1 MHASATKTRFE
12 PTRIAPD
19 TFLVHD
25 HQGEGTA
32 PVSVALN
39 TMVIRAAEPVV
50 VDTGMA
56 ENREQYLAD
65 VFSLVEPEDI
75 RWVFIS
81 HDDVDH
87 TGNLNALMELA
98 PNATLVIDWFMQER
112 MGASLEVPPTRWR
125 WVRDGDTLDVGDRT
139 LRIVRPPVFD
149 SGTTRGLFDP
159 LTEIYWGSD
168 SFASPMPVPVRDVA
182 ALELTPWLEGIHTFA
197 QYISPWLDMVDDAKF
212 QRAVDRIEALNP
224 QHIAG
229 CHTPV
234 IGPSHVGT
242 AIAAT
247 RIAPS
252 AVVPPQPDQSVLEG
266 IQAVLGADVP
276 A

>member
-1 MHASATKTRFE
+1 MHTVPTTKTRFE
-12 PTRIAPD
+12 PTRIAPE

-25 HQGEGTA
+25 HQGEGTE

-39 TMVIRAAEPVV
+39 TMVIRGREPVV
-50 VDTGMA
+50 VDTGMM

-65 VFSLVEPEDI
+65 VFSLVDPEDI

-87 TGNLNALMELA
+87 TGNLNALMDAA

-112 MGASLEVPPTRWR
+112 MGASLDVPAIRWR
-125 WVRDGDTLDVGDRT
+125 WVQDGDALDVGDRR
-139 LRIVRPPVFD
+139 LHIVRPPVFD

-159 LTEIYWGSD
+159 TTGVYWGSD
-168 SFASPMPVPVRDVA
+168 AFASPMPTPVRDVS
-182 ALELTPWLEGIHTFA
+182 ELDLVPWLEGIHTFSR
-197 QYISPWLDMVDDAKF
+197 YISPWLDLVDEGKF
-212 QRAVDRIEALNP
+212 QRTVDRIESLRP
-224 QHIAG
+224 TVLAG
-229 CHTPV
+229 CHSPM
-234 IGPSHVGT
+234 IGPGHVAD

-247 RIAPS
+247 RIAPW
-252 AVVPPQPDQSVLEG
+252 ATVPPQPDQSVLDA
-266 IQAVLGADVP
+266 IRSVLEP